1 MIIFGSPGRYIQG
14 PGTLDR
20 IGEEIGR
27 LGKSAVLVADDV
39 VDGIVGG
46 RVAASCDA
54 AGVALGRLT
63 FGGEITPGEIDRLFG
78 ALGGERPDVV
88 IAAGGGK
95 CIDAGKGLAARLGAE
110 VASLPTIASNDA
122 PTSHV
127 YVLYDEDHR
136 LLRVDKLPRN
146 PALVLVDTAV
156 IVRAPRVLFLA
167 GIGDALVKSFEAAQ
181 CARGGG
187 RNIFGGR
194 PPQAGLVL
202 ADACYRCLRDHAA
215 AALAAVDRN
224 ETDEAVERV
233 VEATVLWSGLA
244 FENGGLSIVHS
255 MTRGLSAVPAV
266 AGALHG
272 LQVAYALLVQFLLEG
287 RDPAFMEDHLA
298 FYRALG
304 LPCGLADLGLAAP
317 TDDDYAVIAAL
328 TLQAPH
334 ARNFERELAAE
345 DLVRAMRALDGGQAP
360 WSGFRPS

>member
-20 IGEEIGR
+20 IGEEVGR
-27 LGKSAVLVADDV
+27 LGKSAVLVADAV
-39 VDGIVGG
+39 VDGLVGG
-46 RVAASCDA
+46 RVAAGCDA
-54 AGVALGRLT
+54 AGVTLRKLA
-63 FGGEITPGEIDRLFG
+63 FGGEITPGEIDRLHG
-78 ALGGERPDVV
+78 ALGGERPEVV

-110 VASLPTIASNDA
+110 VASLPTVASNDA

-136 LLRVDKLPRN
+136 LLRVDRLPRN

-156 IVRAPRVLFLA
+156 IVRAPRILFLA

-181 CARGGG
+181 CALSGG
-187 RNIFGGR
+187 RNIFGSR
-194 PPQAGLVL
+194 PPQVGLVL

-215 AALAAVDRN
+215 PALAAVDRG
-224 ETDEAVERV
+224 EPDEAVERV

-255 MTRGLSAVPAV
+255 MTRGLSAVPAL
-266 AGALHG
+266 AGSLHG
-272 LQVAYALLVQFLLEG
+272 LQVAYALLVQCLLEE
-287 RDPAFMEDHLA
+287 RDPAFMDDLLA
-298 FYRALG
+298 FYRGTG
-304 LPCGLADLGLAAP
+304 LPCGLADLGLEAP
-317 TDDDYAVIAAL
+317 SDADYALIAEL

-334 ARNFERELAAE
+334 ARNFDRDTAPG
-345 DLVRAMRALDGGQAP
+345 DLVRAMRFLDGRAGTLP
-360 WSGFRPS
+360 RP

>member
-20 IGEEIGR
+20 IGEEVGR
-27 LGKSAVLVADDV
+27 LGKSAVLVADTV
-39 VDGIVGG
+39 VDRLVGG
-46 RVAASCDA
+46 RVAVSCDA
-54 AGVALGRLT
+54 AGVTLRKLA
-63 FGGEITPGEIDRLFG
+63 FGGEITPGEIDRLHR
-78 ALGGERPDVV
+78 ALGGERPEVV

-95 CIDAGKGLAARLGAE
+95 CIDAGKGLAALLGAE

-136 LLRVDKLPRN
+136 LLRVDRLPRN

-156 IVRAPRVLFLA
+156 IVQAPRILFLA

-181 CARGGG
+181 CAGSGG
-187 RNIFGGR
+187 RNIFGSR

-215 AALAAVDRN
+215 PALAAVDRG
-224 ETDEAVERV
+224 EADEAVERV

-255 MTRGLSAVPAV
+255 MTRGLSAVPSL

-272 LQVAYALLVQFLLEG
+272 LQVAYALLVQCLLED
-287 RDPAFMEDHLA
+287 RDPAFMDDLLA
-298 FYRALG
+298 FYRGIG
-304 LPCGLADLGLAAP
+304 LPRGLADLGLETP
-317 TDDDYAVIAAL
+317 TDADYALIAEL

-334 ARNFERELAAE
+334 ARNFDRDLAPE
-345 DLVRAMRALDGGQAP
+345 DLVRAMRFLDGRESTLP
-360 WSGFRPS
+360 RL